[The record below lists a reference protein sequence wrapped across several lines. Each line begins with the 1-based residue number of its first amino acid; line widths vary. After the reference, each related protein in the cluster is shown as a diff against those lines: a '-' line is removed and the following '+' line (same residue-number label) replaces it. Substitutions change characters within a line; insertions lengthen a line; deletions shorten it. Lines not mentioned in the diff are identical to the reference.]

1 MTPTLAM
8 AQVPSQQASH
18 GGPGV
23 PAGPRHPPGPSQP
36 YLRGRRPAPRGGRG
50 AWGSA
55 GARST
60 KAAAGPGGGGLPVLG
75 LALLLRGLG
84 LGFPGATPTQQFSGL
99 NDEIIV
105 CEEAVPGLAVQALT
119 SRACSSRV
127 SGPTVRLPR
136 GRWLPA
142 VAAAIPHLG

>member
-18 GGPGV
+18 RGPGV

-60 KAAAGPGGGGLPVLG
+60 KAAAGPGVEAAPSWAWLC
-75 LALLLRGLG
+75 
-84 LGFPGATPTQQFSGL
+84 FSG
-99 NDEIIV
+99 
-105 CEEAVPGLAVQALT
+105 AQASASLGQHPP
-119 SRACSSRV
+119 SSFQD
-127 SGPTVRLPR
+127 
-136 GRWLPA
+136 
-142 VAAAIPHLG
+142 